1 MVDAD
6 KVFPTQG
13 SLGPLPVPSLEETC
27 ERYID
32 SLRPLLSDA
41 DLAHSEAVVAD
52 FCNGLGKRL
61 QAGLEARAESERN
74 WLEKWWEELAYLR
87 SRTTMAVHI
96 NWFGVIPEWG
106 VPMGNV
112 QAAAAMLHGVLGVR
126 AAIESGKYPLEKM
139 RGQPLDM
146 HQFTRVFGM
155 TRVPKETC
163 DALVQD
169 AHSRHIIILRKGV
182 LISLELYGA
191 NGTPLTLVQ
200 LQIALQAALRL
211 ADTAILEQHD
221 SSNLSVLT
229 SMDRDRWAAER
240 LRLIEEP
247 TNASSLR
254 LVESAMFHLALD
266 DAAPPTKEE
275 AARLCLGG
283 TGRNRWFDKS
293 FTIVVFENGR
303 GGLNAEHT
311 PVDAMT
317 VVAMFVVVL
326 NHARQ
331 MIQKQP
337 RDVLILPPLIL
348 PPPEASA
355 SAAAG
360 APRLLEWKVDPSLTS
375 TLELASAGIAELC
388 DDCDLVTLHFSHYG
402 KGLIKRAKLHPD
414 FVTQMAIQLAY
425 YKLHER
431 FVPTYETGHTR
442 AFYRGR
448 TDTVR
453 TLSTA
458 SAAWVTAMCDPNLD
472 ATAKLAALRVA
483 CEAHGAQ
490 VQRVLGGQG
499 IDRHL
504 LGLYIMAQLEGE
516 RAAIFS
522 DPAYKRSGG
531 NGNYVLSTS
540 NVGYTPLFGGFAPM
554 TADGYGVCYALL
566 EGRMN
571 ISITSWRSCA
581 ETDST
586 RMAQSLSGALVDLMR
601 LFADTDATRPKARL

>member
-200 LQIALQAALRL
+200 LQMALQAALRL

-229 SMDRDRWAAER
+229 SMDRDR
-240 LRLIEEP
+240 
-247 TNASSLR
+247 
-254 LVESAMFHLALD
+254 
-266 DAAPPTKEE
+266 
-275 AARLCLGG
+275 
-283 TGRNRWFDKS
+283 
-293 FTIVVFENGR
+293 
-303 GGLNAEHT
+303 
-311 PVDAMT
+311 
-317 VVAMFVVVL
+317 
-326 NHARQ
+326 
-331 MIQKQP
+331 
-337 RDVLILPPLIL
+337 
-348 PPPEASA
+348 
-355 SAAAG
+355 
-360 APRLLEWKVDPSLTS
+360 
-375 TLELASAGIAELC
+375 
-388 DDCDLVTLHFSHYG
+388 
-402 KGLIKRAKLHPD
+402 
-414 FVTQMAIQLAY
+414 
-425 YKLHER
+425 
-431 FVPTYETGHTR
+431 
-442 AFYRGR
+442 
-448 TDTVR
+448 
-453 TLSTA
+453 
-458 SAAWVTAMCDPNLD
+458 
-472 ATAKLAALRVA
+472 
-483 CEAHGAQ
+483 
-490 VQRVLGGQG
+490 
-499 IDRHL
+499 
-504 LGLYIMAQLEGE
+504 
-516 RAAIFS
+516 
-522 DPAYKRSGG
+522 
-531 NGNYVLSTS
+531 
-540 NVGYTPLFGGFAPM
+540 
-554 TADGYGVCYALL
+554 
-566 EGRMN
+566 
-571 ISITSWRSCA
+571 
-581 ETDST
+581 
-586 RMAQSLSGALVDLMR
+586 
-601 LFADTDATRPKARL
+601 